1 MRLWLWALLPTLL
14 LAGCNEK
21 DANLAH
27 NSLLYCTASSP
38 LSFNPQLVISTETL
52 DATAHQIYD
61 RLLALDPVSQA
72 VVPALASQ
80 WQRSEDGLRYRFRL
94 QPNIRF
100 HHTDGFSP
108 TRALTAD
115 DVVFSFTRITDSQHP
130 YHQISGGRYP
140 FFNAINWAQ
149 LVQQVRAIDEH
160 EVEFVLNYADAD
172 FLYYLASDYAVILS
186 AEYGAQL
193 LAANTPQLLDQ
204 KPIGTGPFFLSFYRP
219 DEFIR
224 YLRHPHY
231 WQTGSNLNQLVFD
244 ITPRSSK
251 RLAKLLA
258 GECDAMANP
267 AASQLDVIQNH
278 TDLALSAAAG
288 INTSVL
294 ALNTQKPP
302 FNDIRVRKAISLVI
316 NKDNI
321 VQAVYF
327 GRATQADSLLPPALW
342 QQPAQAAEDTPP
354 AFPSEMQTTE
364 NHFDRHHDYEQ
375 NLAMAR
381 QLMAEAG
388 LSAGVKMTILMP
400 AGSRTY
406 NPDGLKTGQLLQQQ
420 LAPLGIKLTLRAL
433 DEQILFTTLLTGQHD
448 AVLTGW
454 SADIPSPDNILRN
467 LLSCRAISAGTNASR
482 WCNSAF
488 DAELNLALVDTE
500 LAHRQAYYQAAQY
513 LADLD
518 VALIPL
524 AHSQRRLSYRR
535 SVSGLQLLPYGGVN
549 FQLSEKE

>member
-1 MRLWLWALLPTLL
+1 MRLWLWALLPTLV

-27 NSLLYCTASSP
+27 NSLLFCTASSP

-72 VVPALASQ
+72 IAPALAHQ
-80 WQRSEDGLRYRFRL
+80 WQRSEDGLRYRFHL

-130 YHQISGGRYP
+130 YHQVSGGHYP
-140 FFNAINWAQ
+140 FFDTINWAQ
-149 LVQQVRAIDEH
+149 LVQEVRAIDEH

-186 AEYGAQL
+186 GEYGAQL

-204 KPIGTGPFFLSFYRP
+204 KPIGTGPFLLNFYRP

-224 YLRHPHY
+224 YLRHPDY
-231 WQTGSNLNQLVFD
+231 WQTGSNSSQLVFD
-244 ITPRSSK
+244 ITPKSSK

-267 AASQLDVIQNH
+267 AASQLEVIQKH
-278 TDLALSAAAG
+278 PDLALTAAAG

-294 ALNTQKPP
+294 AFNTQKAP
-302 FNDIRVRKAISLVI
+302 FDDVRVRKAISLAI
-316 NKDNI
+316 NKDDI

-327 GRATQADSLLPPALW
+327 GRANQADTLLPNALW
-342 QQPAQAAEDTPP
+342 QQQDQAIESQPPVSPPETP
-354 AFPSEMQTTE
+354 TTE
-364 NHFDRHHDYEQ
+364 THFDRHVGYEQ
-375 NLAMAR
+375 NVARAR

-388 LSAGVKMTILMP
+388 LSAGVKMTLLMP

-406 NPDGLKTGQLLQQQ
+406 NPDALKTGQLLQQQ
-420 LAPLGIKLTLRAL
+420 LAPLGIKLTLRDL
-433 DEQILFTTLLTGQHD
+433 NEEMLRNMLLTGQHD

-482 WCNSAF
+482 WCNSTF
-488 DAELNLALVDTE
+488 DAELNLARVDTE
-500 LAHRQAYYQAAQY
+500 RAHRHAYYQAAQY

-524 AHSQRRLSYRR
+524 AHSQRHLSYRR

-549 FQLSEKE
+549 FQRSEKE